1 MVRVGFGYDVHRLI
15 EGRKLWLGGVLV
27 PYDKGLLGHSDADV
41 AIHALCDALLG
52 AAALRDIGYWFPDT
66 SGDFKDIDSKIL
78 LSKVVSLLSERG
90 YRINNVDVT
99 ICAQS
104 PKLSPYI
111 DEMRAVLAEVMHL
124 DIDRVSVKATTTER
138 LGFVGEGF
146 GIASDAV
153 ACIERHD

>member
-78 LSKVVSLLSERG
+78 LRKVVALLSERG

-111 DEMRAVLAEVMHL
+111 DEMRAVLAEVMNL

-138 LGFVGEGF
+138 LGFVGEGL